1 MKRIFTL
8 LLASATMAV
17 AQTRPAATPAP
28 TAPTP
33 ESAAFVPLFK
43 TAEHKLVGPLAS
55 AEFFFQLPA
64 HVELT
69 GQPKL
74 NLSFRASQLLIADIS
89 TATFELNGVPLKSI
103 RLPGQTDGATQKLEL
118 AVPAGLLRAGF
129 NRVNVRCLMITTDVH
144 CRDVDNPACWLVLE
158 TGTGLN
164 VPYRRL
170 KLFPELGRFPA
181 TITEEQLLRQEE
193 LVEGFPADSI
203 KPVAAVLLPA
213 DLGNESF
220 RTFVITSAR
229 LGQPS
234 YLPNQGLRVGV
245 LADWQAQS
253 NERNGVLIG
262 LTSDLT
268 ALDLPA
274 ETRAAVSALQPGE
287 GVISEFIIGENAG
300 SQRRW
305 IVVGGADQAGLIKA
319 ALALGSNDSLGAAAT
334 NPWVI
339 RETPQVL
346 PLTERIAQPPDRPQ
360 TFARLYGGELALRGV
375 FRSQTSFA
383 WDLPPGY
390 ETAEMS
396 EMFLEMS
403 HAAGFADASSLMFT
417 MNNRLLPGVALDSV
431 AQERKLVRL
440 NVPAGIPGRA
450 PNSLAITAY
459 LDIGTTDCAHRNE
472 ERAWVAFSPASA
484 LAITSRPLTIKGLD
498 RLGYVLL
505 RDAFLRRASI
515 LLPKASLPG
524 GLEPVRDL
532 SLYLGRYLSSMPVLW
547 PDAALFAEGQ
557 PVPSAVVESTSS
569 VLLGSPSD
577 WRMVL
582 GEKTPLS
589 VDPVPGEQALR
600 LQGKVVPLEQI
611 PADAVFAEFIPSP
624 WSKDNCVVA
633 IGGATGLDGKL
644 AVKMLTDQDILSKLD
659 GTVAGL
665 DAKGRVFNYDVRQ
678 SDPRSLSEEILHSL
692 PSGVSAEDTAKKLE
706 DEKSTRTNKILR
718 NIAIGAVGLA
728 IVAFM
733 VRTQVR
739 LARLKAENRR
749 RVDKK
754 SKDV

>member
-1 MKRIFTL
+1 MKRILTL

-28 TAPTP
+28 AAAAPAST
-33 ESAAFVPLFK
+33 AFVPLFK

-55 AEFFFQLPA
+55 TEFFFQLPG
-64 HVELT
+64 HIELT
-69 GQPKL
+69 WQPSLTL
-74 NLSFRASQLLIADIS
+74 NFRASQLLIADIS

-103 RLPGQTDGATQKLEL
+103 RLPGQTDGESQKVEL
-118 AVPAGLLRAGF
+118 SLPAGLLRSGF

-158 TGTGLN
+158 KGTGLTI
-164 VPYRRL
+164 PYRRL

-181 TITEEQLLRQEE
+181 TMTEEQLLRQEE
-193 LVEGFPADSI
+193 LVEGFPLDSI
-203 KPVAAVLLPA
+203 NPVTAVLLPA
-213 DLGNESF
+213 ELGNESF
-220 RTFVITSAR
+220 RAFVIASAR
-229 LGQPS
+229 LGQPT

-253 NERNGVLIG
+253 SERNGVLIG

-287 GVISEFIIGENAG
+287 GLISEFIIGETAG
-300 SQRRW
+300 AQRRW
-305 IVVGGADQAGLIKA
+305 IVVCGADQAGLVKA
-319 ALALGSNDSLGAAAT
+319 SLALGSNDSLGAAAT

-339 RETPQVL
+339 RDTPQVL
-346 PLTERIAQPPDRPQ
+346 PLTEKIAQPPDRPQ

-375 FRSQTSFA
+375 FRSQASFA

-396 EMFLEMS
+396 ELFLEMS

-417 MNNRLLPGVALDSV
+417 MNNRLLPGVALDNV

-440 NVPAGIPGRA
+440 NIPAGIPGRA
-450 PNSLAITAY
+450 PNSLAITSY

-484 LAITSRPLTIKGLD
+484 LAITSRPLIIKGLN

-515 LLPKASLPG
+515 LLPKSSLPA

-547 PDAALFAEGQ
+547 PDAALYSESE
-557 PVPSAVVESTSS
+557 PVPPSLLESTSA
-569 VLLGSPSD
+569 VLLGRPSD
-577 WRMVL
+577 WRLVL
-582 GEKTPLS
+582 DAKTPLS
-589 VDPVPGEQALR
+589 VDPIPGEEALR
-600 LQGKVVPLEQI
+600 LQGKVVPFNQI
-611 PADAVFAEFIPSP
+611 PSDAVFAEFINSP
-624 WSKDNCVVA
+624 WSKDNCVVTIGA
-633 IGGATGLDGKL
+633 IDGIGGDL
-644 AVKMLTDQDILSKLD
+644 AVKLLTDQEVLSKLD

-665 DAKGRVFNYDVRQ
+665 DSKGRVFHYDVRS
-678 SDPRSLSEEILHSL
+678 SDPRSLSEEILNSL
-692 PSGVSAEDTAKKLE
+692 PSGMSAEDTTKKLE
-706 DEKSTRTNKILR
+706 DEKSTRTNNILR

-739 LARLKAENRR
+739 LAKLKAENRR
-749 RVDKK
+749 KSEKK